1 MLWRSTSKELPPTQN
16 PPTFSYS
23 LSNDGIT
30 FGPEHTLFGGSL
42 PEDQFVTTPAFVT
55 NGSSIV
61 GVLYGANPLEVLNA
75 ANQIFARRLQKKIII
90 ADSSGVQYSTQVS
103 YGPDRQWLQVPS

>member
-1 MLWRSTSKELPPTQN
+1 
-16 PPTFSYS
+16 
-23 LSNDGIT
+23 
-30 FGPEHTLFGGSL
+30 
-42 PEDQFVTTPAFVT
+42 VT